1 MAGCIPW
8 RWKRSRCKRRGR
20 GLTAIGSFGRRIWI
34 SSKNIWSNYK
44 RRKANMMINSEVQKP
59 DDATLVLRR
68 GLNATPGGAF
78 KAWGSPEHITQW
90 GGPETGVGVAL
101 SRIDLRGGGE

>member
-68 GLNATPGGAF
+68 GLKGAPERAV
-78 KAWGSPEHITQW
+78 KGWTSPEHHPQKI
-90 GGPETGVGVAL
+90 GPGA
-101 SRIDLRGGGE
+101 GGGGARARTE